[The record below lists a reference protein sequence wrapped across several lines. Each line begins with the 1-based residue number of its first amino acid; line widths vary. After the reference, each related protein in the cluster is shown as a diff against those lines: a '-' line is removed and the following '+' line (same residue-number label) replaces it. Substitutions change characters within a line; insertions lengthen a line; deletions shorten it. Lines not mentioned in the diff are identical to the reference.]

1 MSCTFSKDN
10 IAVQNPEIINDLMQ
24 RLSKVSFLQA
34 AYKIYTYIL
43 SFVFFWR
50 IYGATICLRFY
61 LTFSIDFEGCL

>member
-34 AYKIYTYIL
+34 AYKIYANFGPQFL
-43 SFVFFWR
+43 
-50 IYGATICLRFY
+50 
-61 LTFSIDFEGCL
+61 

>member
-34 AYKIYTYIL
+34 AAYKIYAN
-43 SFVFFWR
+43 FGPQF
-50 IYGATICLRFY
+50 IYCLA
-61 LTFSIDFEGCL
+61 LQCK